1 MTLKNFTTVFG
12 AALLILGCQSQT
24 SSVSPTAILIE
35 NVNVVDVANAE
46 ILQGQQVVID
56 TGLIQN
62 ISTEILDPDKFTIR
76 INGSQKYLIPGLAE
90 MHAHIPGPNTS
101 RERLEETLFLYLSN
115 GVTTI
120 RGMLGHEMHLKLK
133 EEVASGNVL
142 GPRIYTS
149 SPSLNGNTVKT
160 PAEARE
166 KVTAYA
172 QAGFDFLKIH
182 PGIQRNVFDTLVAV
196 ARENDIPFAGHVPV
210 YVGIRHALESG
221 FASIDHIDG
230 YLEGLV
236 PVEKGLDPTTN
247 GFFGYDFTD
256 ETDPALIDELI
267 AMTKEKHVWIVPT
280 QSLFERWFAPADV
293 EALLAQPEMKYM
305 PASTLEQWKN
315 RKIQSTGPESGFD
328 PEKWERFIAIRR
340 QLLKQLHDDGH
351 GMALG
356 SDAPQLFNVPGFSI
370 HHEIQGMLRAGLSD
384 LEILRTGTMNP
395 ARYFGHSHV
404 FGQVKEGMEADLIL
418 LLENPLDNIE
428 HLKLV
433 EGVFVRGR
441 WIDQKMIEERLEH
454 IANNAANQ

>member
-1 MTLKNFTTVFG
+1 MTTVF
-12 AALLILGCQSQT
+12 AAFLLLLSCDSQSQT
-24 SSVSPTAILIE
+24 VSSSAMLLE
-35 NVNVVDVANAE
+35 NVNIIDVEKGEVMEAMH
-46 ILQGQQVVID
+46 VVID
-56 TGLIQN
+56 SGLIKS
-62 ISTEILDPDKFTIR
+62 ISPAIENAAAYTQR
-76 INGSQKYLIPGLAE
+76 IDGTGKYLSPGLSE

-133 EEVASGNVL
+133 GEVASGEVL

-149 SPSLNGNTVKT
+149 SPSLNGNSVQS
-160 PAEARE
+160 PEEARE

-172 QAGFDFLKIH
+172 KAGFDFLKIH
-182 PGIQRNVFDTLVAV
+182 PGIQREVFDTLVV
-196 ARENDIPFAGHVPV
+196 TARENNIPFAGHVPV
-210 YVGIRHALESG
+210 DVGIRHALESG

-236 PVEKGLDPTTN
+236 PGEKGLDPTTN
-247 GFFGYDFTD
+247 GFFGYNFTD
-256 ETDPALIDELI
+256 EADSGLIDELV
-267 AMTKEKHVWIVPT
+267 AMTKDKQVWIVPT

-293 EALLAQPEMKYM
+293 DALLAQPEMKYM
-305 PASTLEQWKN
+305 PASTLENWKK
-315 RKIQSTGPESGFD
+315 RKLQSTGPDSGFD
-328 PEKWERFIAIRR
+328 PEKWERFIGIRR
-340 QLLKQLHDDGH
+340 QLLKRLHDEGF

-395 ARYFGHSHV
+395 AVYFDQTDV

-418 LLENPLDNIE
+418 LSANPLENIE

-433 EGVFVRGR
+433 EGVFVRGQFIER
-441 WIDQKMIEERLEH
+441 GMIDERLAQ
-454 IANNAANQ
+454 IAENAVKQ